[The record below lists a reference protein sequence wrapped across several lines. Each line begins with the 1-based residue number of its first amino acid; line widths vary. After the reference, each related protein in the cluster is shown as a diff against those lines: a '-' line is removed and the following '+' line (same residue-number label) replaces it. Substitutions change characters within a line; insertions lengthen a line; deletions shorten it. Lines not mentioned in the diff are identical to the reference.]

1 MLSKPLEDMVPDLA
15 RFTEARN
22 WTRYSHNQ
30 VVPIQ
35 PGGTVV
41 VARHGTV
48 VSRFTLGKRSLWAGV
63 DGFRGQLLP
72 PERQEAATVDT
83 IYDMASLT
91 KLLTTVEALRCV
103 DDGLVDLDGP
113 VVSWLP
119 RFAARGKGAVTLRQ
133 LLTHTSGLAP
143 DPDPGLYNTTAY
155 PTYASRI
162 AGILEQPLQN
172 ETGRAYVYSDLNFMT
187 LMLVIEAVR
196 GTTLDRA
203 IGVWTAALGMNT
215 TYFNR
220 GNVEGVASNLVA
232 PQEFQADVMGP
243 GRGEP
248 ERPQPVR
255 GSVHDENAYA
265 LEGVGGHAGL
275 FSTVDDTARFCQMIL
290 NNGTYGG
297 RRILSR
303 AAVDLVFTNF
313 NARFPGQDHGIGFEL
328 NQYYTA
334 GPMANPLSASHT
346 GFTGTSLV
354 IDRASGCFLVFL
366 ANRVHPSRKW
376 ASNNIVR
383 QTLGAWVAKA
393 LGMDVQFPA

>member
-1 MLSKPLEDMVPDLA
+1 
-15 RFTEARN
+15 
-22 WTRYSHNQ
+22 
-30 VVPIQ
+30 
-35 PGGTVV
+35 
-41 VARHGTV
+41 
-48 VSRFTLGKRSLWAGV
+48 
-63 DGFRGQLLP
+63 
-72 PERQEAATVDT
+72 
-83 IYDMASLT
+83 
-91 KLLTTVEALRCV
+91 
-103 DDGLVDLDGP
+103 
-113 VVSWLP
+113 
-119 RFAARGKGAVTLRQ
+119 
-133 LLTHTSGLAP
+133 
-143 DPDPGLYNTTAY
+143 
-155 PTYASRI
+155 
-162 AGILEQPLQN
+162 
-172 ETGRAYVYSDLNFMT
+172 
-187 LMLVIEAVR
+187 
-196 GTTLDRA
+196 
-203 IGVWTAALGMNT
+203 MNT